1 MNLNELRLTD
11 RFRGFI
17 ASEVAS
23 GRYAD
28 ESEVVNA
35 ALRLLEK
42 QTRDEEE
49 KIARLQALG
58 DEAIAEIEAGRC
70 VVLESDEEL
79 REYVAKI
86 GRRVSEQLRR
96 ESESV

>member
-42 QTRDEEE
+42 QSRDDEA
-49 KIARLQALG
+49 KLARLHALA

-70 VVLESDEEL
+70 DVVDSGDEL
-79 REYVAKI
+79 GEYLARI

-96 ESESV
+96 EESV

>member
-11 RFRGFI
+11 RFRDFI
-17 ASEVAS
+17 GSEIAS

-28 ESEVVNA
+28 ESEVVSE

-42 QTRDEEE
+42 QTRDDEAKLAKLE
-49 KIARLQALG
+49 ALA

-79 REYVAKI
+79 REYLARI
-86 GRRVSEQLRR
+86 GRRVTEQLRR
-96 ESESV
+96 EEESV

>member
-11 RFRGFI
+11 RFKSFI
-17 ASEVAS
+17 AAEVAS

-35 ALRLLEK
+35 ALRLLE
-42 QTRDEEE
+42 QQERDDER
-49 KIARLQALG
+49 KIAKLQALA
-58 DEAIAEIEAGRC
+58 DEASAEIDAGRYD
-70 VVLESDEEL
+70 VVDTGEEL
-79 REYVAKI
+79 REYIARI

-96 ESESV
+96 EESV

>member
-11 RFRGFI
+11 RFRDFI
-17 ASEVAS
+17 GSEIAA

-35 ALRLLEK
+35 ALRLLER
-42 QTRDEEE
+42 QTRDDEAKVAKLE
-49 KIARLQALG
+49 ALA

-70 VVLESDEEL
+70 DVVNSGDEL
-79 REYVAKI
+79 REYIARI

-96 ESESV
+96 EESV